1 MKRDMIKK
9 GVVVLAC
16 IYGLGSTIFFG
27 SSYIKQKNTILAQ
40 TEHSQEQERIA
51 KEETEKLLDE
61 VSSLMLE
68 KEAITND
75 LDYARHRI
83 DVVGAGIGEVESEI
97 GELEEQIENEK
108 QMLSRGIS
116 RGGSYTGSGTK
127 IMVKVTGYCP
137 CSLCCGVWASLNPG
151 VTASGTVAKY
161 GTIAAPPS
169 LPFGT
174 QIQIDGYGSQVF
186 TVEDTGNA
194 VVYSNGVYVID
205 MWMPTHSQAYAV
217 GNSIVEAIIL
227 N

>member
-1 MKRDMIKK
+1 MKKDMMKK
-9 GVVVLAC
+9 GMMVLAC
-16 IYGLGSTIFFG
+16 VYGLGSTIYFG
-27 SSYIKQKNTILAQ
+27 GQYVKQKQHIEFQKEEMSEIINGAAESARQ
-40 TEHSQEQERIA
+40 H

-83 DVVGAGIGEVESEI
+83 DVVGAEI
-97 GELEEQIENEK
+97 GELEERIEK
-108 QMLSRGIS
+108 QRFSRGIS
-116 RGGSYTGSGTK
+116 RGGSYTGTGTK

-137 CSLCCGVWASLNPG
+137 CSICCGVWASLNPG
-151 VTASGTVAKY
+151 ITASGTVAKY

-205 MWMPTHSQAYAV
+205 MWMPTHEQAYAV